1 MIEFLIYFSVN
12 ALCLHSS
19 VSCAYHFTLA
29 EHQGVNYDHLY
40 CIRYFM
46 RWILLSCTVVIDI
59 LIAVLRKQDSS
70 ERIFWTVHISEL
82 TKPTFFSKTLFL
94 LLKAITFNSFM
105 AGSNLTKYLVPG
117 ACNVKPPNL

>member
-1 MIEFLIYFSVN
+1 M
-12 ALCLHSS
+12 
-19 VSCAYHFTLA
+19 
-29 EHQGVNYDHLY
+29 
-40 CIRYFM
+40 
-46 RWILLSCTVVIDI
+46 LSCTVVIDI

-94 LLKAITFNSFM
+94 LLKAITFNCFM